1 MDTEVLSSD
10 LWYEKFKAQQS
21 YWLILNDNDSIAGLS
36 KGVNS
41 HLVLRFPISA
51 TVQMGM
57 WSNSRPLIRVM

>member
-10 LWYEKFKAQQS
+10 LWV
-21 YWLILNDNDSIAGLS
+21 LNDKDSIARLT

-41 HLVLRFPISA
+41 HLVLRFPISE

-57 WSNSRPLIRVM
+57 WSNS

>member
-1 MDTEVLSSD
+1 MDTKYFGLTVI
-10 LWYEKFKAQQS
+10 YEKCKAEYSTQ
-21 YWLILNDNDSIAGLS
+21 LVLNDKDSTARLG

-57 WSNSRPLIRVM
+57 

>member
-10 LWYEKFKAQQS
+10 LWYEKYKAE
-21 YWLILNDNDSIAGLS
+21 YNTRLILNNKDSIAKMS

-41 HLVLRFPISA
+41 HLVLRFPNSE

-57 WSNSRPLIRVM
+57 WSNSW